1 MARKCNN
8 EEGRVRQFLEDFG
21 LSNSPVGE
29 IASALQEKEVA
40 AISNYSTEVQ
50 CAVHLFNH
58 YKKSRGVDKAALN
71 AVCDYFMA
79 ESGMNNST
87 ELAKALKDEYY
98 YCKFISRTNT
108 IVGKVLNVLYGEIP
122 YGPCNFA
129 GEWGNHIS
137 RSDEMDVEKFIALT
151 YHLLE
156 HSDNQKKKVRNGGGK
171 GKKIHNGRS
180 GCKLNSRTINNVKGK
195 IEEIVKKYNPDRENY
210 NKLEERKIDDYLKQ
224 IA

>member
-58 YKKSRGVDKAALN
+58 YKRPLGVDKAALN

-87 ELAKALKDEYY
+87 ELAKALKDKD

-151 YHLLE
+151 YHLLK

-195 IEEIVKKYNPDRENY
+195 IEEIVNDY
-210 NKLEERKIDDYLKQ
+210 KLDERKIDGYLKQ